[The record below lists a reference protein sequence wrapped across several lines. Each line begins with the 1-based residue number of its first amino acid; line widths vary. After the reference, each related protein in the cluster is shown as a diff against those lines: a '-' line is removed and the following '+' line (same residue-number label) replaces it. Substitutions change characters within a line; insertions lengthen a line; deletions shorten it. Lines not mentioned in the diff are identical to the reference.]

1 MIQACLATLLT
12 IAIYQTTKV
21 LAQRFPRLPL
31 HPLILT
37 TTIMIILLSLFDI
50 PVERYQAET
59 SLLTKMIAPATIAFA
74 IPVYKNFQTVKR
86 HLSLLVISTLIG
98 SIVAIISTLSLALLF
113 NLNDQLVISLLPRSI
128 TTPFALEMAKQID
141 GVPALTIVFV
151 IITGLLGVLVSPT
164 IFKLL
169 KIDSPIARGMALGMA
184 AHAVGTTRALEY
196 GEEAVTFSTLAMVF
210 AGVITTIF
218 GLTFL
223 PWIMTLVL

>member
-1 MIQACLATLLT
+1 MTQAFLATLLT
-12 IAIYQTTKV
+12 IAIYQTMKV
-21 LAQRFPRLPL
+21 LTQRFPSLPL
-31 HPLILT
+31 HPLIST
-37 TTIMIILLSLFDI
+37 TAIIIILLSLFDL
-50 PVERYQAET
+50 PVEQYQAEA

-74 IPVYKNFQTVKR
+74 IPVYKHFQTVKKY
-86 HLSLLVISTLIG
+86 LSLLVISTLIG
-98 SIVAIISTLSLALLF
+98 SIVAIISTLSLALIF
-113 NLNDQLVISLLPRSI
+113 NLDDQLLISLMPRSI

-141 GVPALTIVFV
+141 GVPALAIVFV

-164 IFKLL
+164 IFKRL

-223 PWIMTLVL
+223 PWILTLVL

>member
-1 MIQACLATLLT
+1 MIQTILATLIT
-12 IAIYQTTKV
+12 IATYQTSKR

-74 IPVYKNFQTVKR
+74 IPVYKHFKTVKK

-98 SIVAIISTLSLALLF
+98 SLVAIISTFSLALLF
-113 NLNDQLVISLLPRSI
+113 NLDNQLLISLLPRSI

-141 GVPALTIVFV
+141 GVPALAIVFV

-196 GEEAVTFSTLAMVF
+196 GEEAVTFSTLAMIF

-223 PWIMTLVL
+223 PWIITLVI

>member
-1 MIQACLATLLT
+1 MIQACLAILLT

-37 TTIMIILLSLFDI
+37 TTIIIILLSLFDI
-50 PVERYQAET
+50 PVEQYQAEA

-74 IPVYKNFQTVKR
+74 IPVYKHFQTVKKN
-86 HLSLLVISTLIG
+86 LNLLMISTLIG

-113 NLNDQLVISLLPRSI
+113 NLDDHLLISLLPRSI

-141 GVPALTIVFV
+141 GVPALAIVFV

-169 KIDSPIARGMALGMA
+169 KIDTPIARGMALGMA

-196 GEEAVTFSTLAMVF
+196 GEEAVTFSTLAMIF

-223 PWIMTLVL
+223 PWVITLVL